1 MRLPSP
7 LGGRCPWPRPRTDE
21 GKVCPTSPYTGNTRK
36 EGEAKNSREAAASR
50 EFFYHK
56 LYVRIGTL

>member
-7 LGGRCPWPRPRTDE
+7 
-21 GKVCPTSPYTGNTRK
+21 S
-36 EGEAKNSREAAASR
+36 GEAKNSREAAASR